1 MQKNKITLLLTL
13 VFIFSPYSH
22 AGDDFYAP
30 GSFADELFGDV
41 LKKNE
46 LGLIG
51 WASTTL
57 VFNDDGSDGI
67 LPNGALSS
75 DEGFHLNQL
84 ALMFCKGD
92 GCLPTTKFS
101 PKHNLLSRITPTPAP
116 KSKSID
122 VGFNILAV
130 YGTDSQ
136 FLRVSGFDDFD
147 FDDNHDEKLSIP
159 QWYID
164 VYLPYFDGMNIMVG
178 SFMSE
183 LAREIGYPYAP
194 PRWFATASYELL
206 YSPIKHVGA
215 LVSIKLPTHK
225 GFGLLSIEGGITTGW
240 NNFDN
245 RNGSLAYLAGLR
257 YRTPDM
263 RTGVDIELIFGNG
276 EDDFGEAP
284 AKGGSQFFALSS
296 DNKKLERFA
305 GNISL
310 MHQASPKLETVLELF
325 YGSQQAGD
333 IKAGPQFITEDAE
346 WYGAFAAL
354 RYKVQPK
361 LHLNTRIEWVKDK
374 IGANALFAGSPGNT
388 YALTTNLDWQIN
400 PYINI
405 IPELRYDIHN
415 GSGLP
420 LFANKKENHQLLGLI
435 NTVIKF

>member
-1 MQKNKITLLLTL
+1 MQKNKVALLLTL
-13 VFIFSPYSH
+13 VFIFSPYLQ
-22 AGDDFYAP
+22 AADDFYAP

-57 VFNDDGSDGI
+57 VFNDDGSDGT

-116 KSKSID
+116 KSESID

-164 VYLPYFDGMNIMVG
+164 VYLPYFDGMNIMLG

-225 GFGLLSIEGGITTGW
+225 DFGLLSIEGGITTGW
-240 NNFDN
+240 NNLDN
-245 RNGSLAYLAGLR
+245 RNGSPAYLAGLR

-263 RTGVDIELIFGNG
+263 RTGIDFEMIYGNG
-276 EDDFGEAP
+276 ADDFGEAP
-284 AKGGSQFFALSS
+284 AKGGSQFFTLSS
-296 DNKKLERFA
+296 RGKDLDRFA
-305 GNISL
+305 GNITV
-310 MHQASPKLETVLELF
+310 MHQFTPKLEGVFEVF
-325 YGSQQAGD
+325 YGSQEGGD
-333 IKAGPQFITEDAE
+333 IKAGPQFIVEDAQ
-346 WYGAFAAL
+346 WYGSFIAL
-354 RYKVQPK
+354 RYQLQPG
-361 LHLNTRIEWVKDK
+361 LHLNTRAEWVKDK
-374 IGANALFAGSPGNT
+374 IGANAFFAGSPGEV
-388 YALTTNLDWQIN
+388 YSLTANLDWQIT
-400 PYINI
+400 PYLNI
-405 IPELRYDIHN
+405 IPEFKYDQYDGN
-415 GSGLP
+415 GLP
-420 LFANKKENHQLLGLI
+420 LFANKTENNQLLGMVNI
-435 NTVIKF
+435 VFKF